1 MPDSDTGYPYH
12 PHAHRTAGHSLG
24 LTFPAPVRRGLG
36 LRVADLSHA
45 ARVAGPVS
53 GKGQT
58 MATVLIPDY
67 DPYDPQ
73 PYPGGIK
80 PGEQDVTALL
90 RQHADDPQAT
100 RFIADM
106 LEE

>member
-1 MPDSDTGYPYH
+1 
-12 PHAHRTAGHSLG
+12 
-24 LTFPAPVRRGLG
+24 
-36 LRVADLSHA
+36 
-45 ARVAGPVS
+45 
-53 GKGQT
+53 